1 MTDVHIHAAHSN
13 AKRMSKG
20 NHAAITT
27 GLGAGWD
34 GASETGSR
42 GSSRQ
47 VSAPVSPASTTS
59 LTLGFPAS
67 TTSLSLGFPASA
79 SAANPVSD
87 QISPD
92 TRDDTQGTRDD
103 AQGTRDDAQGTH
115 D

>member
-20 NHAAITT
+20 NHASITI
-27 GLGAGWD
+27 GVGWD

-59 LTLGFPAS
+59 LTLGFPAN
-67 TTSLSLGFPASA
+67 T
-79 SAANPVSD
+79 ANPVSSH
-87 QISPD
+87 ILPD
-92 TRDDTQGTRDD
+92 TRDDAQGTRADAQGTRDD
-103 AQGTRDDAQGTH
+103 AQGTRDDAQGTR
-115 D
+115 DYVNP

>member
-1 MTDVHIHAAHSN
+1 MTDVHMHAAHSN

-27 GLGAGWD
+27 GVGAGWD

-42 GSSRQ
+42 ASSTQ

-67 TTSLSLGFPASA
+67 AP
-79 SAANPVSD
+79 AANPVSA

-92 TRDDTQGTRDD
+92 TRDD
-103 AQGTRDDAQGTH
+103 AQGTRDYVNP
-115 D
+115 